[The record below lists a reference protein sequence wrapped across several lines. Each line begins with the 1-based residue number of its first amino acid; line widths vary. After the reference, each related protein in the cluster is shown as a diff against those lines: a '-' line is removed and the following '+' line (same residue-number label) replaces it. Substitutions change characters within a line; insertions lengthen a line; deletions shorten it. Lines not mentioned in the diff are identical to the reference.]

1 MKKSLKL
8 SALVLALVMSVAL
21 CSCNIS
27 LGNEVGNQEEMSLV
41 EEIVAEIQKEC
52 ELPEMT
58 AISEDQLFQYY
69 DIDKNDVANFSA
81 YVSTD
86 SMTKDEIVLIE
97 ALTESE
103 ACTIRD
109 SLTAHHENLLEES
122 KEYLP
127 DEYEMIKNCEV
138 VKDGIY
144 IRLFI
149 SNDADKMEDIYNSYM
164 Q

>member
-1 MKKSLKL
+1 MKKYLKL
-8 SALVLALVMSVAL
+8 TYLILALTITLAL

-27 LGNEVGNQEEMSLV
+27 LDQQEKKTLV
-41 EEIVAEIQKEC
+41 DEIITEIQKEC
-52 ELPEMT
+52 ILPEMT
-58 AISEDQLFQYY
+58 EISEDQLGQHYG
-69 DIDKNDVANFSA
+69 IDKTDVANFSA
-81 YVSTD
+81 YISTD

-103 ACTIRD
+103 ANTIRD
-109 SLTAHHENLLEES
+109 RLTEYRENLLAES
-122 KEYLP
+122 EEYLP

-149 SNDADKMEDIYNSYM
+149 SNDIGKMEQIYKSYIKS
-164 Q
+164 